1 MLASQIKTS
10 SDLRA
15 FVENAKHDSHFF
27 SRQTMRFFG
36 DTMANYG
43 VRRVTIRVRY
53 DTNGDYV
60 SADGVEIE
68 AFELYRRR
76 PVKAGNQKSAYFR
89 ADTFRQTFPISE
101 T

>member
-1 MLASQIKTS
+1 MIASQIKTA

-15 FVENAKHDSHFF
+15 FVEDAKPDSHFF

-36 DTMANYG
+36 DTMRNYG

-53 DTNGDYV
+53 DTNGDYIGP
-60 SADGVEIE
+60 DGVEVE

-89 ADTFRQTFPISE
+89 ADTFRQTFPMGRE
-101 T
+101 